1 MKKEKLNKISRHNA
15 IIRYITD
22 NKDLSAGVRYS
33 SEETDK
39 NLYKDV
45 LRGHDNGIFS
55 DNKIVLSE
63 RKWIWISG
71 KSIWASPWL
80 VDTGLLDDARG
91 KEIIEWNL
99 RLWKAENFKLRE
111 IGEFS
116 VNYEMDGDFDDPDK
130 KWCDTSAEIFIKNEF
145 FDTLE
150 NNILSNGI
158 KFVKNLNINFGI
170 YVNEKNS
177 IKNEDKVC
185 SYGYGVTSYDIDYS
199 EKKKSSK

>member
-1 MKKEKLNKISRHNA
+1 MKKKEKLSKIPRHNA
-15 IIRYITD
+15 IIGHYTD
-22 NKDLSAGVRYS
+22 NKDVSAGVRYS

-39 NLYKDV
+39 NLYKDL

-71 KSIWASPWL
+71 KGIWASPWL
-80 VDTGLLDDARG
+80 IDSRILDDATNN
-91 KEIIEWNL
+91 EIDDWHL
-99 RLWKAENFKLRE
+99 TLWKAENFKLRE
-111 IGEFS
+111 IGEFNI
-116 VNYEMDGDFDDPDK
+116 NYEMDGDLDNPNK
-130 KWCDTSAEIFIKNEF
+130 KWCETSADIFIKNEF

-158 KFVKNLNINFGI
+158 KFIKNLTIRFGI
-170 YVNEKNS
+170 YVNKKNI

-185 SYGYGVTSYDIDYS
+185 SYGYGVTSYDIGYS
-199 EKKKSSK
+199 EKKKK